1 MDMWK
6 TLWKS
11 EKIPFPR
18 KIAGTRGVLL
28 CTPEKRGILFVLF
41 RRPLADTGGGSLPL
55 DFSGILFVDIT
66 PKTPVCIF

>member
-18 KIAGTRGVLL
+18 KIAGTRGFLL
-28 CTPEKRGILFVLF
+28 CKLQKRGILFVLF
-41 RRPLADTGGGSLPL
+41 RRPPTDTGGGSLPS
-55 DFSGILFVDIT
+55 DFLEIPFVDIT
-66 PKTPVCIF
+66 SKTPICIF

>member
-18 KIAGTRGVLL
+18 KIAGTRGFLL
-28 CTPEKRGILFVLF
+28 CKLQKRGILFVLF
-41 RRPLADTGGGSLPL
+41 RRR
-55 DFSGILFVDIT
+55 
-66 PKTPVCIF
+66 